1 MNMLSEALY
10 IMDRNMERLMVE
22 EMKEAVAN
30 AQEKAD
36 AAKRDADSAKKEANA
51 AKKEAN
57 AAKEEA
63 KIFSLY
69 ISGKTSV
76 EIADTLNTTLERV
89 NEVLA
94 SANITIQ

>member
-22 EMKEAVAN
+22 EMKEEVAN
-30 AQEKAD
+30 AKAEAK
-36 AAKRDADSAKKEANA
+36 AAREEADSAKR
-51 AKKEAN
+51 EAN

-69 ISGKTSV
+69 ISGKTSE
-76 EIADTLNTTLERV
+76 EIADILNTTLDRV

>member
-22 EMKEAVAN
+22 EMKEEVAN
-30 AQEKAD
+30 AKAEYRV
-36 AAKRDADSAKKEANA
+36 AVERAQAKAKAEIK
-51 AKKEAN
+51 

-69 ISGKTSV
+69 ISGKTSE
-76 EIADTLNTTLERV
+76 EIADTLNTTLDGV
-89 NEVLA
+89 NEVLI